1 MKTDGYKTERPAMK
15 QISLMLLCAMILSTV
30 IATADVKENP
40 EAIADLKAGT
50 RTEANAAW
58 WGFNPE
64 DSTEILQG
72 ALDSG
77 ASRVVIPF
85 LGKPWITRPLTL
97 RSNQTV
103 FFEPGVIIEAKRGE
117 FLGKSQSLFTMDQGE
132 NLSLQGYGATF
143 RMHKEDYRQ
152 VGYENAEWRM
162 TLRFA
167 SCRNILVEGL
177 TLESSGGDG
186 IYLGKSSK
194 ELPWCEDV
202 IIRDVRCIDH
212 HRQGISIITARNLL
226 IENCVFADTDGTAPR
241 AGIDFEPNHA
251 DECIENCVVRNC
263 IMESNAGPGILVY
276 LRPLSRESADV
287 SLRFENCHVRSGTNT
302 GISVGAIK
310 DDGPGGLIE
319 FVSCTIE
326 NTHGNGLHI
335 YDKAA
340 DRTRIRFTD
349 CRWSRTALRGDKD
362 QKSLAPLFLKLG
374 RTEEVSRLGGIDFI
388 NCRVFDSFERPFLI
402 AETKDTVLC
411 DVQGTIQVCNPTGA
425 VMTLSEKLEDVNLTV
440 AAEIFFP

>member
-1 MKTDGYKTERPAMK
+1 MKYS
-15 QISLMLLCAMILSTV
+15 SLILIVSLICLLCSVGVA
-30 IATADVKENP
+30 AVKENP
-40 EAIADLKAGT
+40 EAVAALQAGT
-50 RTEANAAW
+50 RTDANAAW
-58 WGFNPE
+58 WGFDPE
-64 DSTEILQG
+64 DSTEILQA

-77 ASRVVIPF
+77 AGQLTIPF
-85 LGKPWITRPLTL
+85 VGKPWITRPLKL
-97 RSNQTV
+97 RSDQTV
-103 FFEPGVIIEAKRGE
+103 LFEPGVIIEAKRGE
-117 FLGKSQSLFTMDQGE
+117 FLGKSQSLFSMDQGE
-132 NLSLQGYGATF
+132 NLTLQGYGATF

-167 SCRNILVEGL
+167 SCKNILVEGL
-177 TLESSGGDG
+177 SLESSGGDG

-194 ELPWCEDV
+194 EQPWCEDV

-212 HRQGISIITARNLL
+212 HRQGISVITAKNLL

-287 SLRFENCHVRSGTNT
+287 SLRFENCHIRSGTNT

-310 DDGPGGLIE
+310 DDGPGGMIE
-319 FVSCTIE
+319 FVSCTVE

-349 CRWSRTALRGDKD
+349 CRWNNTALRGDKD
-362 QKSLAPLFLKLG
+362 DKGKAPLFLKLG
-374 RTEEVSRLGGIDFI
+374 RTEEVARLGGVDFI
-388 NCRVFDSFERPFLI
+388 NCRIFDRFDRPFMI
-402 AETKDTVLC
+402 ADTKDTGLYN
-411 DVQGTIQVCNPTGA
+411 VQGSIQVCNPAGVTMALG
-425 VMTLSEKLEDVNLTV
+425 EKLEEVELTI
-440 AAEIFFP
+440 EEKISFP